1 MAGALVGGAFLSAS
15 LQVLFDRMASREVLD
30 FIRGRK
36 LKNRLLIKNL
46 EIALLSI
53 GAVLDDAEE
62 KQVTNKNVKKWIT
75 ELKDAV
81 YDAEDLLD
89 EISTEARKRRFEAE
103 NQTSTAQVCR
113 FFSSLNP
120 FDHKGIESKLEEI
133 IERIEM
139 LVKQKYVLGLKEG
152 RVEMSFQR
160 SPATSLV
167 DECDVCGRDDEKEVI
182 MKLLLSDDASGNQ
195 IGVIPIVGM
204 GGIGKTTLAKLI
216 YNDNRINQCFEL
228 KAWVCVSEEFDTFRI
243 TKTIFEQ
250 IISGTYDIK
259 DLNQLQ
265 LVLKEKLLGKTFL
278 FVLDDV
284 WNEKYVEWEELK
296 SPFNS
301 GAIRSKIVVTTRH
314 ENVASIM
321 RTVPTHHLNHLSDED
336 CWLLFAKHAFGNS
349 DPGMHPILEDIG
361 KKIVKKCKGLP
372 LAAKT
377 LGGVLR
383 SKPDVKEW
391 EKMFKSDIW
400 DLPDDASN
408 ILPALMLSYHH
419 LPSHLKRC
427 FAYCSLFPKDYKFRA
442 DELIRLWMAEDL
454 LEHPKE
460 HMKMEEVGDEYFKS
474 LLSRS
479 FFQQSSGDKS
489 CFVMHDLI
497 NDLAKFVSG
506 EFFCQLEGDKGT
518 SKRTKRTRHL
528 SNIRKEYDLFQKFE
542 ALDESKHLRTFLT
555 LSSSSWSWSSYV
567 TNRLVHNLLPKLRK
581 LRVLSLSKYENI
593 STLPDDIGDLKHLR
607 YLDLSET
614 SIERLPESLSSLYNL
629 QTLILFGC
637 EKLVE
642 LPRSMGSLINIHYLD
657 LRGTKLTN
665 MPSQMCKLKDLQILT
680 NFVVGEQS
688 GANINELGK
697 LQDLREGIS
706 ISKLQNIV
714 GAKDAKD
721 ANLKGKVNLQELA
734 LGWSGHTDNSEH
746 DRQVL
751 SELEPHTFLEHLVIE
766 YYGGTRFPDWVGQ
779 SSFSNILSLRLSN
792 CEHCFFLP
800 PLGQLPSL
808 KDLSIEGFVAIVT
821 VGTEVFGS
829 SPSVAKP
836 FGSLEILRFTN
847 MPEWIEWFSLSEGA
861 FTHLHELYLKDCPK
875 LIKALP
881 NHLPSLTKLVI
892 QDCGRLGGSLPRAL
906 SINELELV
914 SSDVVQ
920 LEALPPGLRKLKI
933 EGSDIPDYIL
943 ALMLQNC
950 TCLEELSLSKCSSLK
965 SLPQGCLPATL
976 KKLSIRSCPGLE
988 FSTILLYTS
997 LEMLSLVGSCHSLQS
1012 FPLGSFPKLNTVY
1025 IFYCQDIDSFT
1036 ASDQTNQD
1044 LTSLKSM
1051 HIFRCPNLFSFP
1063 QGGLS
1068 APNLTWLWFYECN
1081 NLKSLPENMHSLL
1094 PSLEGLCI
1102 YNCPEIKSFPEG
1114 GLPSK
1119 LKFLRID
1126 ACDELIARRME
1137 WGLQRLP
1144 SLMSFNI
1151 STNADIESFPDET
1164 LLPSS
1169 LTSLSISILPNV
1181 KFLDYKGLQN
1191 LTSLRQLEMWY
1202 CPKLQFLPAEGIPF
1216 SLSFLHIVHC
1226 PLLSPH
1232 CQRES
1237 GKDWPKISH
1246 IPVIKIDNDVV
1257 SID

>member
-1 MAGALVGGAFLSAS
+1 
-15 LQVLFDRMASREVLD
+15 
-30 FIRGRK
+30 
-36 LKNRLLIKNL
+36 
-46 EIALLSI
+46 
-53 GAVLDDAEE
+53 
-62 KQVTNKNVKKWIT
+62 
-75 ELKDAV
+75 
-81 YDAEDLLD
+81 
-89 EISTEARKRRFEAE
+89 
-103 NQTSTAQVCR
+103 
-113 FFSSLNP
+113 
-120 FDHKGIESKLEEI
+120 
-133 IERIEM
+133 M

-821 VGTEVFGS
+821 VGTE
-829 SPSVAKP
+829 
-836 FGSLEILRFTN
+836 
-847 MPEWIEWFSLSEGA
+847 
-861 FTHLHELYLKDCPK
+861 
-875 LIKALP
+875 
-881 NHLPSLTKLVI
+881 
-892 QDCGRLGGSLPRAL
+892 
-906 SINELELV
+906 
-914 SSDVVQ
+914 
-920 LEALPPGLRKLKI
+920 
-933 EGSDIPDYIL
+933 
-943 ALMLQNC
+943 
-950 TCLEELSLSKCSSLK
+950 

-1114 GLPSK
+1114 DSRQLSFETTDQQAIEVKGPCLPGQIA
-1119 LKFLRID
+1119 RIL
-1126 ACDELIARRME
+1126 ALLAAVRYLSSHALLIA
-1137 WGLQRLP
+1137 P
-1144 SLMSFNI
+1144 S
-1151 STNADIESFPDET
+1151 
-1164 LLPSS
+1164 
-1169 LTSLSISILPNV
+1169 
-1181 KFLDYKGLQN
+1181 
-1191 LTSLRQLEMWY
+1191 
-1202 CPKLQFLPAEGIPF
+1202 
-1216 SLSFLHIVHC
+1216 
-1226 PLLSPH
+1226 
-1232 CQRES
+1232 
-1237 GKDWPKISH
+1237 
-1246 IPVIKIDNDVV
+1246 
-1257 SID
+1257 